1 MRVSKPLATPTS
13 SLAGRNGAFGRLQAL
28 WSSTT
33 VSYLRRGYG
42 VWGAGLAN
50 GKQMLSQR
58 LLTRRVPQLAAR
70 SIVPRASFSH
80 ARMLRADA
88 EVGDPLQVRYA
99 SLRGGCVFS
108 AGQLTNDGVS
118 AITEWQL

>member
-1 MRVSKPLATPTS
+1 MWT
-13 SLAGRNGAFGRLQAL
+13 AGF
-28 WSSTT
+28 
-33 VSYLRRGYG
+33 
-42 VWGAGLAN
+42 AN

-70 SIVPRASFSH
+70 STVPRASFSH

-88 EVGDPLQVRYA
+88 EVGDPLQVR
-99 SLRGGCVFS
+99 CVSPRREHAYS
-108 AGQLTNDGVS
+108 AGQLTNGGVS